1 MARGKSKPNTERGK
15 GAPTGGQ
22 GPSHAPS
29 AWRCPSHTRAAQH
42 TGARRSCRGHRSRW
56 RRMPPDDGDEI
67 RELEALRPSTRHGPL
82 SQPDPARGLRHASRA
97 AGPPTRSGRVT
108 ARARKPVDRAV
119 LFSVPR
125 LLTHRMTLPVT
136 SNEYYGK
143 WPLVLRST

>member
-1 MARGKSKPNTERGK
+1 MARGKSKPNTERGE

-29 AWRCPSHTRAAQH
+29 AWRCRHTL
-42 TGARRSCRGHRSRW
+42 G
-56 RRMPPDDGDEI
+56 
-67 RELEALRPSTRHGPL
+67 LPSTRELGEAAGATAAGDTGWHQMTGTTFVSLRLCVLPLDTGPWTSL
-82 SQPDPARGLRHASRA
+82 TWHVGSGTQAGP

-108 ARARKPVDRAV
+108 ARARKPVDRAL